1 MAGQSSFP
9 VCYLSA
15 SPTGPLLRTLP
26 VIASLITNLPLIV
39 LPLFDRA
46 SALPSFVNLGR
57 MSTTVPCGTLVTP
70 EAKLIRDAFAASRVD
85 LCFTKRSALIAHVGR
100 SQTTTRTGTLQPT
113 LPQGRG
119 RRSRMGRMGRGRPGR
134 PAGRGLMLIRI
145 GRASTSEP
153 MPIVSASAALIVPTS
168 ILLNAFITISIFA
181 THVFPQTSR
190 CRRSLSRASA
200 AMVVSHTTTR
210 NAAGLAFTP
219 PRIRNAPSFVQ

>member
-1 MAGQSSFP
+1 MIRCTHQIRRQKPDESHPRKSRPAPRGSTLPFLKEPNQMAGQSSFP

-153 MPIVSASAALIVPTS
+153 MPIVSASAALTHLSQLEGPT
-168 ILLNAFITISIFA
+168 
-181 THVFPQTSR
+181 
-190 CRRSLSRASA
+190 
-200 AMVVSHTTTR
+200 
-210 NAAGLAFTP
+210 GLQGA
-219 PRIRNAPSFVQ
+219 